1 MWKKGVILKL
11 SEFGIKGKMLKWI
24 NNFLEN
30 RKIRVRVE
38 DQVSDY
44 QETQNGSPQGVV
56 LSPTLFNV
64 IMDTLKQLWK
74 NLCLNTV

>member
-1 MWKKGVILKL
+1 MWKKGVILKF

-44 QETQNGSPQGVV
+44 QETQNGSPSV
-56 LSPTLFNV
+56 SFRS
-64 IMDTLKQLWK
+64 
-74 NLCLNTV
+74 

>member
-1 MWKKGVILKL
+1 MEKGVILKL

-44 QETQNGSPQGVV
+44 QETKNGSPQGMVTQSNS
-56 LSPTLFNV
+56 LQCYYGHF
-64 IMDTLKQLWK
+64 K
-74 NLCLNTV
+74 NSHGKTYV